1 MIPFSIVYFLCYTA
15 LTVAG
20 VKCPE
25 GKKKLFFRIDLILSS
40 LGLVFGIVVVLTFG
54 LFPFRKKPEPE
65 FLSWAK
71 DNFFHFSKV
80 TWIMCAV
87 MLFFIILPILVSIA
101 EKRPASGYPVLLRLA
116 APVICSAILLCAAVL
131 CAAVV
136 KNEVINFVPEV
147 AALAVCQTL
156 VLRITYVLGTV
167 AGRAEKKEKTDRASA
182 GNGKKGTR

>member
-1 MIPFSIVYFLCYTA
+1 MIPFCILYLLCYTA

-20 VKCPE
+20 AKCPE
-25 GKKKLFFRIDLILSS
+25 RYKKLFFRIDLALSAAGLV
-40 LGLVFGIVVVLTFG
+40 LGLLTVFTFG
-54 LFPFRKKPEPE
+54 LFPFRRRPEPE

-87 MLFFIILPILVSIA
+87 MLFFILLPILVSIV
-101 EKRPASGYPVLLRLA
+101 EKRPASGYPVVLRYV
-116 APVICSAILLCAAVL
+116 APVVCSAILLGAAAL

-147 AALAVCQTL
+147 AALATCQTL
-156 VLRITYVLGTV
+156 VLRIAYVLGVV
-167 AGRAEKKEKTDRASA
+167 AGRAEKEEETDRA
-182 GNGKKGTR
+182 GRKRRQTK